1 MDKQHQPVMDDEQED
16 VYYQGIPSVNHR
28 GKSAVYVVA
37 YFALLA
43 ILMYPAHKLHLGTQG
58 VFFAMIAAG
67 LSLSLCLFVAKS
79 ARRKLAALQLS
90 KKEFIQLMVGNQPD
104 TSAGAA
110 PEPEATNRAQ
120 PDRTN
125 TSTSLVPPA
134 EQGLVRY
141 GEVVEADDETED
153 PPPHLIEAN
162 PLYLSDTFQPDV
174 NSLLGATA
182 LLCGMRRS
190 GKSNAIAVMAEELGR
205 YYCPLCIGDT
215 EDEYGPLSSRRYLP
229 RGVWAASPALA
240 AEMARDGIRRYL
252 ALDRDGVY
260 AFGQAIVRDV
270 LQVVLHLKSFESDDE
285 AAQVMTEI
293 IYGMHDWEASRPNSR
308 RVPCTFILDEA
319 SKWLPQRLEES
330 SIFDKEVLTL
340 LHQALF
346 GTVVRRGGK
355 QGLGLIL
362 ATQRIA
368 ELDKRALQ
376 SQWKFLFR
384 QTENID
390 IGLYTRMGLER
401 DEVVSLRQ
409 GECFIFSPSVI
420 GFRTT
425 LRQRHSPH
433 LAHTPG
439 LPHLAAHLRTVQP
452 IEAVITRSYTSVE
465 THLAGEQDD
474 GLNAGNETTPG
485 ATQAAPPLPLRMKPE
500 TELERGVRAYLQG
513 ATSQPKLAAALKISP
528 WEARK
533 LMPEVEAE
541 VKRLQVREQS

>member
-1 MDKQHQPVMDDEQED
+1 MDNQHQPVMDDEQED
-16 VYYQGIPSVNHR
+16 VYYLEAPNVNHR
-28 GKSAVYVVA
+28 GKSAIYVVA

-67 LSLSLCLFVAKS
+67 LLLALCLFVAKW
-79 ARRKLAALQLS
+79 AGRKLAALQLS
-90 KKEFIQLMVGNQPD
+90 KKEFIQLMVGYQPD
-104 TSAGAA
+104 TSAGAS
-110 PEPEATNRAQ
+110 PETTTTVVTTASPHT
-120 PDRTN
+120 T
-125 TSTSLVPPA
+125 TSLVPLA
-134 EQGLVRY
+134 EQRLVRY
-141 GEVVEADDETED
+141 GEVIDFDDETEAL
-153 PPPHLIEAN
+153 PEHLIEAN
-162 PLYLSDTFQPDV
+162 PLYLSDTFQPNV

-190 GKSNAIAVMAEELGR
+190 GKPNGIAVIAEELGR

-229 RGVWAASPALA
+229 RGVWAASPTLA
-240 AEMARDGIRRYL
+240 AEMARNGIRRYL
-252 ALDRDGVY
+252 ALDRDGAY

-308 RVPCTFILDEA
+308 RVPCTFMLDEA

-330 SIFDKEVLTL
+330 SILDKEVLTL

-346 GTVVRRGGK
+346 GTVVWRGGK
-355 QGLGLIL
+355 QGLGLVL

-401 DEVVSLRQ
+401 DEVVTLAQ

-420 GFRTT
+420 GFRTI

-452 IEAVITRSYTSVE
+452 IEAVTTRSYTSVDA
-465 THLAGEQDD
+465 HLAGEQDD
-474 GLNAGNETTPG
+474 ELNAGNETTPS
-485 ATQAAPPLPLRMKPE
+485 ATQATPPPLPRVKPE

-541 VKRLQVREQS
+541 VKRLQGREQS